1 MTDYSALLKPDQGQ
15 AAHSLHLIDSKRFED
30 WLKTQP
36 ERCRAALSAQ
46 KFIGKGLDFA
56 ILPGEN
62 PDDWAAVLGVANV
75 ENLSSWC
82 LAKAAEALPEG
93 TYRVEDIQPGSAML
107 GWLTAQYRFDR
118 YRDLNGSAGP
128 RILLVEDV
136 KRIDETVRLAE
147 ATALVRDLVNTPT
160 AAMGPPD
167 LQTAAERMAKEFGAK
182 VDRKSTRL
190 NSSHKCATRMPS
202 SA

>member
-46 KFIGKGLDFA
+46 TFTGKGLDFA

-75 ENLSSWC
+75 ANLSSWC
-82 LAKAAEALPEG
+82 LAQAPEELADG
-93 TYRVEDIQPGSAML
+93 NYWVEDIQPGSARL
-107 GWLTAQYRFDR
+107 GY
-118 YRDLNGSAGP
+118 LNGKYAPACS
-128 RILLVEDV
+128 R
-136 KRIDETVRLAE
+136 
-147 ATALVRDLVNTPT
+147 
-160 AAMGPPD
+160 
-167 LQTAAERMAKEFGAK
+167 
-182 VDRKSTRL
+182 DRKEAEMKSRI
-190 NSSHKCATRMPS
+190 REGQ
-202 SA
+202 